1 MGKRSA
7 VVELF
12 LGDMGSMQRELRP
25 STQREDQLIMETE
38 LEQIAVKAVN
48 QLPKSVVREIRTP
61 RSVGAGGGR
70 PPPATRWDGKRGV
83 AEWPKLPRP
92 SSTLPSRTFP
102 FRFGTMGENI
112 ELLIQIQHQVI
123 QCRRLANEISDPE
136 TSRRLHELADEIE
149 RRAREVDQEGYT
161 GQ

>member
-25 STQREDQLIMETE
+25 SIQREDQPTMETK

-61 RSVGAGGGR
+61 RSVGAGGGQL
-70 PPPATRWDGKRGV
+70 PPATRWMWKRSHGRTNKAPPNERGGNRYV
-83 AEWPKLPRP
+83 RP
-92 SSTLPSRTFP
+92 TATAPHSDSTKNGPDSPEMPFP
-102 FRFGTMGENI
+102 VHSEQR
-112 ELLIQIQHQVI
+112 
-123 QCRRLANEISDPE
+123 
-136 TSRRLHELADEIE
+136 
-149 RRAREVDQEGYT
+149 
-161 GQ
+161 

>member
-1 MGKRSA
+1 MRVYAVRLLRLRRIEFSVHTGRGKRSA
-7 VVELF
+7 
-12 LGDMGSMQRELRP
+12 
-25 STQREDQLIMETE
+25 
-38 LEQIAVKAVN
+38 
-48 QLPKSVVREIRTP
+48 
-61 RSVGAGGGR
+61 
-70 PPPATRWDGKRGV
+70 

-112 ELLIQIQHQVI
+112 ELLIQIQHRII
-123 QCRRLANEISDPE
+123 QCRCLANEISDPE
-136 TSRRLHELADEIE
+136 TSRRLQELTDEIE